1 MQQKAKNIIQLCLI
15 MTKAS
20 VLNSVFFC
28 ILVQKNQTNC
38 EINSYIL
45 WLGSANKY
53 GSLNC
58 QFLKLV
64 PPGFRAQ
71 NGKYFPLPVLPMTG
85 LEVIRYLGTFNELI
99 FSGSL
104 DWDRTGIEPPI
115 KIMI

>member
-1 MQQKAKNIIQLCLI
+1 MQQKVKTNIQLCQI

-20 VLNSVFFC
+20 ELNSVFLHFSA
-28 ILVQKNQTNC
+28 KKKQTKC

-45 WLGSANKY
+45 WLGSANKN

-71 NGKYFPLPVLPMTG
+71 NGKYFPLC
-85 LEVIRYLGTFNELI
+85 NQ
-99 FSGSL
+99 
-104 DWDRTGIEPPI
+104 
-115 KIMI
+115 K

>member
-1 MQQKAKNIIQLCLI
+1 MLENCTYAQKVKTIIQLCLI

-20 VLNSVFFC
+20 VLNSIFLHFRTKKK
-28 ILVQKNQTNC
+28 QKKC

-45 WLGSANKY
+45 WFGNTNKY

-71 NGKYFPLPVLPMTG
+71 NEKYFPL
-85 LEVIRYLGTFNELI
+85 GTI
-99 FSGSL
+99 G
-104 DWDRTGIEPPI
+104 
-115 KIMI
+115 